1 MGAFKGAL
9 SAESVEFL
17 RPPLGKLSA
26 MNVPLPDGYWTRARS
41 TWWMRVSPGHLGRG
55 ARMFLSLE
63 EKGTPQRAGQLKRR
77 PWNGY
82 LGSLGHHVPFSV
94 PWPLS
99 QLCTVKA
106 CARLH
111 PSQLGKERGQYTSYR
126 EPEPWPSEAH
136 SCVHLGQTVPSR
148 AAQAVPGLCK
158 LSRLRLRVDAMPAS
172 HSPALW
178 LIWCVNNLRPW
189 GLPTNP
195 HYYLSLPPEFEAT
208 LI

>member
-1 MGAFKGAL
+1 
-9 SAESVEFL
+9 
-17 RPPLGKLSA
+17 

-41 TWWMRVSPGHLGRG
+41 TWRMRVLPGHLGRG
-55 ARMFLSLE
+55 ARMFLSLD
-63 EKGTPQRAGQLKRR
+63 EKGIPQRPGQLKRR
-77 PWNGY
+77 SWYGC

-99 QLCTVKA
+99 QFCTVRA

-148 AAQAVPGLCK
+148 ATQAVPGLFR
-158 LSRLRLRVDAMPAS
+158 LSWLHLRS

-178 LIWCVNNLRPW
+178 LILCVSNLRPW

-195 HYYLSLPPEFEAT
+195 HYYLSLPPESEAT